1 MRFMKLVVKIG
12 ALVGKPAMFT
22 FNRGNYL
29 EENLLGKF
37 PYALGG
43 FPSKRE
49 TISYGMANGFRPQ
62 YGILKLEDGCT
73 NNYIVSHA
81 VLTRRLGASAPFAGH
96 AYHSLLR
103 AVSICT
109 RGTGQLAP
117 RGHPP
122 GGNHEF
128 LYGRRKPYALRVA
141 RNQSPRSRY
150 HTGRDW
156 PHVVVAARA
165 RQLHVHP

>member
-73 NNYIVSHA
+73 NNYIVSH
-81 VLTRRLGASAPFAGH
+81 
-96 AYHSLLR
+96 
-103 AVSICT
+103 
-109 RGTGQLAP
+109 
-117 RGHPP
+117 
-122 GGNHEF
+122 EE
-128 LYGRRKPYALRVA
+128 
-141 RNQSPRSRY
+141 
-150 HTGRDW
+150 
-156 PHVVVAARA
+156 
-165 RQLHVHP
+165 